1 MKKKEKTVSTG
12 LCPSYWGETAPGPR
26 ADTMPVPQCPHEHSL
41 DQSFGWIRPERPQ
54 TNGRPS
60 AGRWGRGM
68 DVHYYSSRIRFR
80 PNTLGFCQG
89 GLGRPLS
96 APVQSGIASVGFSG
110 GVPVLCS
117 RNPVTPSPKTGM
129 TKSRFKVPHTLVLL
143 FGMVGIAQI
152 LTYLLPAGAFDRV
165 ENAAGRMQVVPG
177 SFQFTPETEALS
189 PFALFTAIP
198 KGFSEAHDIIF
209 FVFII
214 GGAFAVLR
222 ATGAVDA
229 ALGALLRR
237 LGSQPFWLVT
247 GGIFVFAIGSS
258 TIGMAEEYLPFVP
271 VLVVLAHALGYDAIV
286 AVGIM
291 AVGYGIGYGAAA
303 LNPFTLLI
311 AQDVAGLEPASGL
324 WFRAVLICVFLPV
337 GIHHVWSYART
348 VGEDPSRGLLA
359 DLASEDAAAP
369 DVDSYPIMSGT
380 HKVVL
385 ATVALTLIVLIYGLS
400 QWHWYLVEMGA
411 LFAGLA
417 VALAIVGRMSP
428 DRTAIEFGK
437 GAAEL
442 TTTALMIGVAR
453 GIQVVLDE
461 GGVVDTIVH
470 AISVPLQ
477 GLPGAVSAI
486 GMFFVQSLA
495 NLFIPSGSGQ
505 AYVTMPIM
513 APLADLVGV
522 SRQVAV
528 LAFQFGDG
536 FTNILVPTNAVIVG
550 ILAMAAIPFDRWFR
564 FIIPFMV
571 KMWIAGSIALA
582 VAVLIGYA

>member
-1 MKKKEKTVSTG
+1 
-12 LCPSYWGETAPGPR
+12 
-26 ADTMPVPQCPHEHSL
+26 
-41 DQSFGWIRPERPQ
+41 
-54 TNGRPS
+54 
-60 AGRWGRGM
+60 
-68 DVHYYSSRIRFR
+68 
-80 PNTLGFCQG
+80 
-89 GLGRPLS
+89 
-96 APVQSGIASVGFSG
+96 
-110 GVPVLCS
+110 
-117 RNPVTPSPKTGM
+117 
-129 TKSRFKVPHTLVLL
+129 
-143 FGMVGIAQI
+143 MVFVAQI
-152 LTYLLPAGAFDRV
+152 LTYLLPAGAFERV

-177 SFQFTPETEALS
+177 SFHFTPDTEALS

-198 KGFSEAHDIIF
+198 RGFSEAHEIIF

-229 ALGALLRR
+229 ALGTLLRR
-237 LGSQPFWLVT
+237 LGNQPFWLVA
-247 GGIFVFAIGSS
+247 GGIFVFAVGSS

-291 AVGYGIGYGAAA
+291 AVGYGIGYGTAA

-324 WFRAVLICVFLPV
+324 WFRAVLLCVFLPV
-337 GIHHVWSYART
+337 GIHHVWSYAKRI
-348 VGEDPSRGLLA
+348 GNDPSAGLLA
-359 DLASEDAAAP
+359 DVVADDEVAAP
-369 DVDSYPIMSGT
+369 GVDSYPAMSGT
-380 HKVVL
+380 HKAVL
-385 ATVALTLIVLIYGLS
+385 GTLGLTLMVLIYGLS

-411 LFAGLA
+411 LFAGLT
-417 VALAIVGRMSP
+417 VALAIVARITP
-428 DRTAIEFGK
+428 DKTAIEFGK

-453 GIQVVLDE
+453 GIQVVLDD

-477 GLPGAVSAI
+477 ELPGTLSAV

-495 NLFIPSGSGQ
+495 NFFIPSGSGQ

-571 KMWIAGSIALA
+571 KMWIVGSIALA